1 MVNRPSILV
10 ISYHFH
16 PSNEIGAR
24 RPTALARSLVA
35 KGVRVVVVSAFGG
48 QAIEPGSM
56 VMPDVI
62 AIPVLRPSRRLLD
75 FMVALK
81 RAIFRMNTGPANSHI
96 PSAPPPSEARSSR
109 SLGAKLHELY
119 FQIAYFIDDYK
130 GWGRLALKA
139 AMRESGIHPPALVL
153 SSSPPL
159 SVSWVGAL
167 VARRLGVPHVAD
179 LRDPWSDVIA
189 DLYPH
194 RRIELKLTRAVERW
208 IMRRAGAIT
217 STSATVASRLIHRQP
232 ELAPKTFII
241 RNGYDST
248 VNLGTRDTNGRLAIL
263 FAGELY
269 LNRDPFPFLQAL
281 ERLLS
286 RPEVRS
292 EQVSVTFMGRRTEQF
307 GSAIDRWLEGKRSAA
322 SVKVLDSQPQNV
334 VAEATRL
341 ATVLLNLAQGQHLSV
356 PAKTFEHLASGK
368 ENLLLCENDS
378 ESAQL
383 VANIPGVIQ
392 VNPCDSN
399 ALDRALLDL
408 YERHVHRGQLRAPTE
423 QDVLAF
429 SRATANERF
438 WQTMIALAP
447 DLKNS

>member
-1 MVNRPSILV
+1 M
-10 ISYHFH
+10 
-16 PSNEIGAR
+16 
-24 RPTALARSLVA
+24 
-35 KGVRVVVVSAFGG
+35 
-48 QAIEPGSM
+48 
-56 VMPDVI
+56 
-62 AIPVLRPSRRLLD
+62 
-75 FMVALK
+75 
-81 RAIFRMNTGPANSHI
+81 
-96 PSAPPPSEARSSR
+96 
-109 SLGAKLHELY
+109 Y

-130 GWGRLALKA
+130 GWGRLALTA
-139 AMRESGIHPPALVL
+139 AMHESKTHPPALVL
-153 SSSPPL
+153 STSPPL

-167 VARRLGVPHVAD
+167 AARRLGVPHLAD
-179 LRDPWSDVIA
+179 LRDPWSDVVA
-189 DLYPH
+189 HLYPH

-232 ELAPKTFII
+232 ELATKTFII

-307 GSAIDRWLEGKRSAA
+307 GSAIDRWLEGKRCAA
-322 SVKVLDSQPQNV
+322 AVKVLDTQPPNV
-334 VAEATRL
+334 VAEATRK
-341 ATVLLNLAQGQHLSV
+341 ATVLLNLAQAQSLSI

-368 ENLLLCENDS
+368 ENLLLCEDDS

-392 VNPCDSN
+392 VNPCDSD

-408 YERHVHRGQLRAPTE
+408 YERHVHQGKLRAPTE

-447 DLKNS
+447 DLQNS

>member
-1 MVNRPSILV
+1 MHQSKT
-10 ISYHFH
+10 H
-16 PSNEIGAR
+16 
-24 RPTALARSLVA
+24 
-35 KGVRVVVVSAFGG
+35 
-48 QAIEPGSM
+48 Q
-56 VMPDVI
+56 
-62 AIPVLRPSRRLLD
+62 
-75 FMVALK
+75 
-81 RAIFRMNTGPANSHI
+81 
-96 PSAPPPSEARSSR
+96 
-109 SLGAKLHELY
+109 
-119 FQIAYFIDDYK
+119 
-130 GWGRLALKA
+130 
-139 AMRESGIHPPALVL
+139 PALVL

-167 VARRLGVPHVAD
+167 AAQRLGVPHIAD

-189 DLYPH
+189 HLYPH
-194 RRIELKLTRAVERW
+194 RRTELKLTRAVERW

-232 ELAPKTFII
+232 ELATKTFII

-392 VNPCDSN
+392 VNPCDSD